1 MFELVVDTGT
11 SEVEADSSVPEQ
23 EAGIRK
29 SEAEAD
35 TCVSQTEADRR
46 IPSEVVDSRL
56 LGVGASSVPRQHSI
70 DVARRRC
77 MQPAASGHS
86 SMASPVTP

>member
-1 MFELVVDTGT
+1 MVDTGT
-11 SEVEADSSVPEQ
+11 SEGEADSSVPEQ

-35 TCVSQTEADRR
+35 TRVFQVEAGRR

-56 LGVGASSVPRQHSI
+56 LGVGASSVPRQYSI
-70 DVARRRC
+70 DVGRRRC

-86 SMASPVTP
+86 SMTSLVTP

>member
-1 MFELVVDTGT
+1 VVDTGT

-35 TCVSQTEADRR
+35 TCVSQVEADRR

-86 SMASPVTP
+86 STTSLVTP